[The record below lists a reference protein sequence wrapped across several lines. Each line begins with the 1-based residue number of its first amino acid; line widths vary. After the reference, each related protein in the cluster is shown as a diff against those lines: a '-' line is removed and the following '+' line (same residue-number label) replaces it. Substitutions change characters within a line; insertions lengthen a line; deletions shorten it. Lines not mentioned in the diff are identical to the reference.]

1 MLIISLFLT
10 LRMVIKTSDLSK
22 SLFCSILVV
31 EPFVRKHCNSVRN
44 ETKKKEFGVR
54 KLIEFQ
60 HVSKIYKGG
69 KIAVDDI
76 NLSFDKGEFICFIG
90 TSGSGKT
97 TSMRMINRMTDP
109 SKGKI
114 LINGEDIQ
122 TINPVE
128 LRRKI
133 GYVIQNI
140 GLMPHMT
147 IRENIVLVPKL
158 LKVDLEERNKI
169 AEKMIDLVE
178 LPREMLDRYPNEL
191 SGGQQQRIG
200 VVRALAANQDII
212 LMDEPFGALDPIT
225 RDSLQ
230 DLVKDLQER
239 LGKTIV
245 FVTHDMDEALKL
257 SNRIAIMSEGKV
269 IQFDTP
275 DNILRHPVN
284 EFVEELIGED
294 RLIQA
299 KPDITTVGEVMLNNA
314 ITITPEKSLSEAIK
328 LMREKRVDTLLVVD
342 GAGVLKGFIDVETLD
357 RRRNTATSVSDIMNP
372 KVFFV
377 KKSSLLRDTLQR
389 ILKRGLKYVPV
400 VDDQQKVVGILTR
413 ASLVDIVYDV
423 IWGEEETEE
432 TAPTQNES
440 EATDVKQPQA
450 EV

>member
-1 MLIISLFLT
+1 MS
-10 LRMVIKTSDLSK
+10 
-22 SLFCSILVV
+22 
-31 EPFVRKHCNSVRN
+31 
-44 ETKKKEFGVR
+44 

-60 HVSKIYKGG
+60 HVSKFYKGG
-69 KIAVDDI
+69 KVAVDDI

-97 TSMRMINRMTDP
+97 TSMRMLNRMTDP

-114 LINGEDIQ
+114 LIDCQDIQ
-122 TINPVE
+122 KINPVE
-128 LRRKI
+128 LRRQI

-158 LKVDLEERNKI
+158 LKVPVEERNKI

-257 SNRIAIMSEGKV
+257 ANKIAIMSEGKV

-275 DNILRHPVN
+275 DNILRHPAN

-294 RLIQA
+294 RLLQA
-299 KPDITTVGEVMLNNA
+299 KPDFTTVDEVMLNSA
-314 ITITPEKSLSEAIK
+314 ITITPEKSLQEAIK

-342 GAGVLKGFIDVETLD
+342 NSHVLKGFIDVETLD
-357 RRRNTATSVSDIMNP
+357 QQRGKASSVGDILN
-372 KVFFV
+372 KDVFFV
-377 KKSSLLRDTLQR
+377 QKTALLRDALQR

-400 VDDQQKVVGILTR
+400 VDEQKRVVGILTR

-423 IWGEEETEE
+423 IWGDETTISEAVE
-432 TAPTQNES
+432 AKQSES
-440 EATDVKQPQA
+440 ETDKEEA
-450 EV
+450 